1 MAREKRIYLM
11 WIVASALLV
20 VLALSMLVRREM
32 FTQLLTGTISVLI
45 LVSSLVSL
53 FTVKRYQA
61 ASVAFAGTLIKGI
74 SGIIIAILALVLLF
88 TSSQSTSHLMLK
100 ILAGQAVLSSL
111 ILCIE
116 VFAIKKSAYRKKP
129 LILEAL
135 GSAVVAVLVF
145 LLPAQTASL
154 IVTLVASV
162 AIVVGIA
169 GIVIGVL
176 QMRSGK
182 NVNTTPASEGE

>member
-20 VLALSMLVRREM
+20 VLALFMLVRREM

-53 FTVKRYQA
+53 FTIKRYQGT
-61 ASVAFAGTLIKGI
+61 SVAFAGTLIKGI

-100 ILAGQAVLSSL
+100 ILAGQAVLASL

-129 LILEAL
+129 LLLEAL
-135 GSAVVAVLVF
+135 GSVVVAVLVF

-169 GIVIGVL
+169 GIVIGIL
-176 QMRSGK
+176 QLRSNK
-182 NVNTTPASEGE
+182 KQSTTPASE